1 MVELIIKN
9 ESHCTPQI
17 DKLIVD
23 KYPIS
28 FTHRTSNH
36 YLGCFIDQI
45 GNRDLN
51 IFISDYE
58 LLTPQQCILACQEQN
73 FPYAGI
79 QHGNECRCGR
89 QYGKYGRVSD
99 DECIYNC
106 LTSEKCG
113 GHNRNSIYSVFN
125 SIDTYSS
132 TCQNN
137 LIGYQGCFDSIT
149 LKIGMGIAY
158 SIEECIKRC
167 SIKYSYAGIMNGN
180 LCHCGNDLNQPLSNS
195 NLCNIQC
202 YKSSTDMTIG
212 CCGGL
217 RVLSVY
223 NIKNYQSLSRKDL
236 SETMIR
242 VNESTYSSS
251 YTIAASS
258 TSTIITS
265 IPMNNS
271 ISLYTASVVAVTS
284 QPLITTSSSLLI
296 LSLLNSTITNNS
308 STSMSQ
314 SVSFTTSNMH
324 NIYTSVYSSLMM
336 SNVTSTTPISS
347 TNTVKTL
354 ITTSH
359 LNTSIIP
366 TLTDTSTLVVIS
378 RIANMSQSSTNP
390 ITTAMSL
397 FGNNSIS
404 AVKSN
409 TDVTTQI
416 TVTTQSSVTN
426 ASNLSIAISQTVN
439 STLSTTT
446 ISILPRATIDA
457 SFLMSTIIIA
467 PLNQN
472 FTPTDNNTRQSI
484 RQGLI
489 RTINFAFNCLTN
501 STYPNCTQPRQRIK
515 RQICSNGYDVNL
527 LPDITEISNSTPS
540 KYKVDYSVSDLCNS
554 GALLSAIQVKTAT
567 DRLLPQQIIDTL
579 GYNYDGELIRST
591 TNDSGQTSPTDR
603 KLWLIGAILGPIGF
617 VLLLIFVFCYLHY
630 KCRPRPKNRAL
641 TKPVNNAPPVS
652 ARSTNYKTMSN
663 ESITEK
669 PTSEKTIH
677 ALIQN
682 DPLVGTGTS
691 SRRLTP
697 SESEKSSTHTPRHS
711 VSADI
716 PLDEIRRQNDVERW
730 RNKLRLQEKFQQS
743 PIKFQDSSVPNT
755 NRSSLSQYDNQAF
768 EHDIPKINIQPA
780 DNIVSTHSPRHIPQT
795 TESEVGRTKLHR
807 LLDEVL
813 DKADS
818 EKSYNP
824 DSESERQKR
833 RRQRRRINSVSD
845 DHKILPLYDKNQQ
858 ISHIPVI
865 PQVSQRPDPS
875 IIRLYYDPYE
885 AGDRAHD
892 IARFT
897 PVELIPKY
905 SIDDQQNNQ
914 YSSRSNPPLFFD
926 DSIIA
931 DRAATATDAYATP
944 KRLAKTRIE
953 TDREAMMRHDNG
965 RIDQR
970 QHKFKDDPA
979 YIDKISKDRDGYR
992 TQARNGWMES
1002 EINNDPLR
1010 RNDYRDEYLTA
1021 KQSVLNTKNIIS
1033 SIHNE
1038 LQHITSRSSG
1048 DYHA

>member
-89 QYGKYGRVSD
+89 QYGKYGRVSN

-125 SIDTYSS
+125 SIDTYSY

-149 LKIGMGIAY
+149 LKIGMGIVY

-223 NIKNYQSLSRKDL
+223 NIKNYQSSSRKDL
-236 SETMIR
+236 SEIMIR

-336 SNVTSTTPISS
+336 SNVTSTTPTSS

-359 LNTSIIP
+359 LNTSIIS

-515 RQICSNGYDVNL
+515 RQICSSGYDVNL
-527 LPDITEISNSTPS
+527 LPDITEISNSTPR

-554 GALLSAIQVKTAT
+554 GALLSAIQVKTATDRLLPQQIIDTLGYNYDGELIRSTTNDSGQTSPTERKLWLIGAILGPIEFQKSAIRVKTAT

-743 PIKFQDSSVPNT
+743 PIKFQDSSVP
-755 NRSSLSQYDNQAF
+755 RLISLISSCSLFILY
-768 EHDIPKINIQPA
+768 K
-780 DNIVSTHSPRHIPQT
+780 HI
-795 TESEVGRTKLHR
+795 
-807 LLDEVL
+807 
-813 DKADS
+813 
-818 EKSYNP
+818 
-824 DSESERQKR
+824 
-833 RRQRRRINSVSD
+833 RI
-845 DHKILPLYDKNQQ
+845 
-858 ISHIPVI
+858 
-865 PQVSQRPDPS
+865 
-875 IIRLYYDPYE
+875 
-885 AGDRAHD
+885 
-892 IARFT
+892 F
-897 PVELIPKY
+897 
-905 SIDDQQNNQ
+905 
-914 YSSRSNPPLFFD
+914 
-926 DSIIA
+926 DSISTMIYVKGLI
-931 DRAATATDAYATP
+931 TA
-944 KRLAKTRIE
+944 
-953 TDREAMMRHDNG
+953 N
-965 RIDQR
+965 
-970 QHKFKDDPA
+970 
-979 YIDKISKDRDGYR
+979 
-992 TQARNGWMES
+992 
-1002 EINNDPLR
+1002 
-1010 RNDYRDEYLTA
+1010 
-1021 KQSVLNTKNIIS
+1021 
-1033 SIHNE
+1033 
-1038 LQHITSRSSG
+1038 
-1048 DYHA
+1048 